1 MRHLPNR
8 NPTSVIRNP
17 SVKICRFQS
26 GKIPSSQ
33 VTEIVTRHV
42 ENMMVTKHLYYVV
55 KVDQNRFY
63 HLVYIMDKG
72 DWRMVKEVDEE
83 FYFVK

>member
-1 MRHLPNR
+1 
-8 NPTSVIRNP
+8 
-17 SVKICRFQS
+17 
-26 GKIPSSQ
+26 
-33 VTEIVTRHV
+33 
-42 ENMMVTKHLYYVV
+42 MMVTKHLYYVV

-83 FYFVK
+83 FFFVK